1 MSPLREV
8 RKSDKSRSRWARR
21 EQRRVKLN
29 AEQQGALSMY
39 LQETDFQLIGEPIEV
54 RIEHRQLLVNGLYL
68 HSDGEWAT
76 YPEHH

>member
-1 MSPLREV
+1 
-8 RKSDKSRSRWARR
+8 
-21 EQRRVKLN
+21 
-29 AEQQGALSMY
+29 MY